1 VISTEAQRASD
12 EDEAPI
18 WEPNLHWLTDMLA
31 VGGCFPIERAPEL
44 ARAHG
49 IRAIVDL
56 REEDCDDAEL
66 LSREGIE
73 FLHLPTTDQMGP
85 SREWLQQGVEFTQ
98 QQIRRGNRV
107 LIHCREG
114 IGRSPLLAL
123 CVMVAEGHE
132 PLAALSLAKDRREL
146 VSPSRAQYLAWADW
160 LTSRGQT
167 APDYHSFGCIAYRHL
182 ANG

>member
-1 VISTEAQRASD
+1 MIGTEREHASD
-12 EDEAPI
+12 EEEAQS
-18 WEPNLHWLTDMLA
+18 WEPDLHWLTDLLA
-31 VGGCFPIERAPEL
+31 VGGCFPMERAREL
-44 ARAHG
+44 AREHG
-49 IRAIVDL
+49 IRSIIDL
-56 REEDCDDAEL
+56 RGEACDDAEL

-85 SREWLQQGVEFTQ
+85 SREWLERGVEFAGQ
-98 QQIRRGNRV
+98 QMRRGNRV
-107 LIHCREG
+107 LIHCQEG

-123 CVMVAEGHE
+123 CVLVAEGHE

-182 ANG
+182 ASG